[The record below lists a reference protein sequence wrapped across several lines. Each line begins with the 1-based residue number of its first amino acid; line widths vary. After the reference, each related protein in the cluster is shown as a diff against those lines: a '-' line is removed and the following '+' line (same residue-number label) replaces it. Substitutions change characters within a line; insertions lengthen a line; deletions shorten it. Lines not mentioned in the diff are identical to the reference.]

1 VEGAPMIVNLQTP
14 LTKEDTEKIRIKDS
28 VYISG
33 TIYTARD
40 SAHKRIIERGS
51 PVNLEER

>member
-1 VEGAPMIVNLQTP
+1 MIVNLQTP